1 MRANDMHV
9 KVLFDFS
16 DLLSQALRLETGQ
29 GKPLE
34 MTQKPMPR
42 AEVSPIRWLS
52 SLPITTLASWMDTKS
67 STPRILVREGLRTV
81 DGYLQW
87 CTTFVR
93 TAQGTYGALAQSL
106 IRSRSNKQ
114 PDSSL
119 IQLTQNYYR
128 AHGDSVPLTWLVC
141 LLVV

>member
-1 MRANDMHV
+1 MSLLQ
-9 KVLFDFS
+9 VLAADPFS
-16 DLLSQALRLETGQ
+16 F
-29 GKPLE
+29 
-34 MTQKPMPR
+34 
-42 AEVSPIRWLS
+42 V
-52 SLPITTLASWMDTKS
+52 
-67 STPRILVREGLRTV
+67 TPSCGGAV

-93 TAQGTYGALAQSL
+93 TVQGTYGALAQSL